1 MHEAAEQFLAL
12 DGDKKRAACIQLCER
27 ALKVWEANF
36 PDSCRV
42 AYQESVAGSTQI
54 LDCGLPREAL
64 AAVRA
69 GTDSANIG
77 QRYLEP
83 LAALKDDDLVLPEA
97 AQFAFYAIYNAFECY
112 VRQRKTDEWTIVNQ
126 ALASTDT
133 HEPGAVLS
141 GLLREVV

>member
-12 DGDKKRAACIQLCER
+12 DGDKKRAVCIRLCER

-42 AYQESVAGSTQI
+42 AYQESVAGSTQT

-77 QRYLEP
+77 QRCLEP
-83 LAALKDDDLVLPEA
+83 LAALQDDDLALPEA
-97 AQFAFYAIYNAFECY
+97 AQFAYYAIYNAFECY
-112 VRQRKTDEWTIVNQ
+112 VRQKKIDEWTIVNQ

-133 HEPGAVLS
+133 HDPVAVLS
-141 GLLREVV
+141 DLLREVV